1 MVRKSG
7 KKKRPPRISDSE
19 WIVMKPFWD
28 NGAMAARDLYDAV
41 SAAQDWSYTT
51 VKTMLSRLVKKGAL
65 DYTQVGNSYLYSPC
79 FSRDEMVRTEVKS
92 FSHRVLD
99 GSLKPFLVGFFDGR
113 NPSPGNLVDT
123 LPLSP
128 GGGRSEQ
135 VLEDIQA
142 AGAPVVLDEEG
153 PARHVDSHHRP
164 VIALLDCLDRPVP
177 LPLIDSQTILPQK
190 QFAPPR
196 QHVPMCVTDSAVD
209 ETRHGG
215 IHSGQ
220 GVFVHAL
227 APPRRRTAELVRS
240 RGSW

>member
-28 NGAMAARDLYDAV
+28 DGAMAARDLYDAV
-41 SAAQDWSYTT
+41 SASQDWSYTT

-113 NPSPGNLVDT
+113 NPSREELST
-123 LPLSP
+123 LKEMIGDLEGEAQQGKKGK
-128 GGGRSEQ
+128 GGTKS
-135 VLEDIQA
+135 
-142 AGAPVVLDEEG
+142 
-153 PARHVDSHHRP
+153 
-164 VIALLDCLDRPVP
+164 
-177 LPLIDSQTILPQK
+177 
-190 QFAPPR
+190 
-196 QHVPMCVTDSAVD
+196 
-209 ETRHGG
+209 
-215 IHSGQ
+215 
-220 GVFVHAL
+220 
-227 APPRRRTAELVRS
+227 
-240 RGSW
+240 